1 MVEMA
6 TCDVN
11 FLKGALGIQQTGP
24 RTVIVPA
31 DPIEWSNSK
40 SYEYL
45 TIVTSADFGQ
55 AYISKKDVPS
65 GTPLTNTEYWIPA
78 ATFNAQL
85 AAIQT
90 QLANKAD
97 KSAVTALKQ
106 SLEESIAT
114 KASTADLTETKEAL
128 EESIATKASTAD
140 LTETKEALE
149 ESITAIGTV
158 SGVVDNDK
166 GFVQDSTNA
175 VMLPGVGGAYASAVN
190 LHGLASIVSTW
201 GNSNLKLGYDNTN
214 AFRYDSDGHGGYTPH
229 MPTDHMNS
237 GYLPIDCAVFAE
249 LVANNIIANS
259 SPYSGSSGL
268 TSQGAKM
275 FDYLSPTVIPY
286 WSFMAGGE
294 AGRMLTW
301 QYAKYLEDRGLLTKK
316 NFTVKPGM
324 HVFFGN
330 ASKHPNSYMGIY
342 HCAIVTNLFSNAL
355 TGGDSECWVVDC
367 GGGGR
372 NLKTKNCF
380 AERKLSSAESADI
393 VAGYFPA
400 AYGMTQNLGDGFN
413 YLMNSDATWTRFS
426 SYGGVDTLF
435 NTTASPITFTYVT
448 TYSNDTD
455 GNKGGISTTLTLPP
469 YKCYQVVRCANTV
482 KIRNGSG
489 IRILGET
496 LPGLAAAANEATFSG
511 VE

>member
-1 MVEMA
+1 MA
-6 TCDVN
+6 CEVVTTSSPLNLNV
-11 FLKGALGIQQTGP
+11 IGP
-24 RTVIVPA
+24 RSVIVPA
-31 DPIEWSNSK
+31 DPIEWSDST

-45 TIVTSADFGQ
+45 TLVTSTDFGQ
-55 AYISKKDVPS
+55 GYVAKKDVPA
-65 GTPLTNTEYWIPA
+65 GTPLTNTEYWIPVA
-78 ATFNAQL
+78 SFNAQL
-85 AAIQT
+85 AQIQT
-90 QLANKAD
+90 QLVNKAD
-97 KSAVTALKQ
+97 KSAVTALQQ

-140 LTETKEALE
+140 LTETK

-201 GNSNLKLGYDNTN
+201 GNSSLKLGYDNIN
-214 AFRYDSDGHGGYTPH
+214 AFHYDSDGHGGYTPH

-259 SPYSGSSGL
+259 SPYSGSPHL

-286 WSFMAGGE
+286 WDFMGGK

-316 NFTVKPGM
+316 NFTIKPGM
-324 HVFFGN
+324 HIFFGN
-330 ASKHPNSYMGIY
+330 ASKHPNTYMGIY
-342 HCAIVTNLFSNAL
+342 HCAIVTNLFSGVL

-372 NLKTKNCF
+372 NSKAKNCF
-380 AERKLSSAESADI
+380 AERKLTSVEAADI

-400 AYGMTQNLGDGFN
+400 AYGMTQNIGDGFN
-413 YLMNSDATWTRFS
+413 YLLKTDHTWTRVS
-426 SYGGVDTLF
+426 PYGVDTLF
-435 NTTASPITFTYVT
+435 NTTNSPITFTYET

-455 GNKGGISTTLTLPP
+455 GNKGGINTTLTLPAF
-469 YKCYQVVRCANTV
+469 KCYQVVRCANTV
-482 KIRNGSG
+482 RIRNGSG
-489 IRILGET
+489 IRIMGET
-496 LPGLAAAANEATFSG
+496 LPGLAAAANEITFSG